1 MEESSTLC
9 ERTHKRPPI
18 VTSGT
23 RRTRN
28 GGAGVGD
35 LSADLAVAGPPV
47 HLFPQ
52 GRVRG
57 RIHHTALSAASPGR
71 YLRPVAMFRLQGSK
85 VLAVDMTG
93 DAVKAKNGSMVAYDG
108 QMAFKKLTGGGEGI
122 RGMVTRRL
130 TGEQMTVMEVRGHG
144 TCWFADRAAEI
155 NLVDLQGDKLY
166 VESSNLLATDAG
178 LRTGTTFTGLR
189 GASQGNGLFTTTVEG
204 HGQAAIMS
212 DGPAVVLRVSA
223 QYPLTVDPGA
233 YVAHQGNLR
242 QSFQSGVTFRTFL
255 GEGGGEAF
263 QIRFEGDG
271 LVYVQPSERN
281 TIAGDV

>member
-1 MEESSTLC
+1 ML
-9 ERTHKRPPI
+9 
-18 VTSGT
+18 
-23 RRTRN
+23 
-28 GGAGVGD
+28 
-35 LSADLAVAGPPV
+35 
-47 HLFPQ
+47 
-52 GRVRG
+52 
-57 RIHHTALSAASPGR
+57 
-71 YLRPVAMFRLQGSK
+71 RLQGSK
-85 VLAVDMTG
+85 VLAVELTG

-108 QMAFKKLTGGGEGI
+108 QMSFKKLTGGGDGL

-130 TGEQMTVMEVRGHG
+130 TGEQMAVMEVKGHG
-144 TCWFADRAAEI
+144 TCWFADRATEI
-155 NLVDLQGDKLY
+155 NLVRLRGEKLY
-166 VESSNLLATDAG
+166 VESSNLLVTDAA

-212 DGPAVVLRVSA
+212 DGPAIALRVSPP
-223 QYPLTVDPGA
+223 YPLTVDPGA
-233 YVAHQGNLR
+233 YIAHQGDVR

-281 TIAGDV
+281 TIAGDL

>member
-1 MEESSTLC
+1 
-9 ERTHKRPPI
+9 
-18 VTSGT
+18 
-23 RRTRN
+23 
-28 GGAGVGD
+28 
-35 LSADLAVAGPPV
+35 
-47 HLFPQ
+47 
-52 GRVRG
+52 
-57 RIHHTALSAASPGR
+57 
-71 YLRPVAMFRLQGSK
+71 MFRLQGSK

-108 QMAFKKLTGGGEGI
+108 RVTFKKLSGGGEGL

-144 TCWFADRAAEI
+144 TCWLADRAAEI
-155 NLVDLQGDKLY
+155 NLVALRGDTLY
-166 VESSNLLATDAG
+166 VESGNLLATDGA

-189 GASQGNGLFTTTVEG
+189 GASQGTGLFTTTVEG
-204 HGQAAIMS
+204 HGQAAIVS
-212 DGPAVVLRVSA
+212 DGPAVVLRVTP

-233 YVAHQGNLR
+233 YVAHQGQVR
-242 QSFQSGVTFRTFL
+242 QSFQSGVTFRTLL

-281 TIAGDV
+281 TIAGDL

>member
-1 MEESSTLC
+1 
-9 ERTHKRPPI
+9 
-18 VTSGT
+18 
-23 RRTRN
+23 
-28 GGAGVGD
+28 
-35 LSADLAVAGPPV
+35 
-47 HLFPQ
+47 
-52 GRVRG
+52 
-57 RIHHTALSAASPGR
+57 
-71 YLRPVAMFRLQGSK
+71 MFRLQGSR

-108 QMAFKKLTGGGEGI
+108 QMAFKRLTGGGDGL

-130 TGEQMTVMEVRGHG
+130 TGEQMTVMEVRGQG
-144 TCWFADRAAEI
+144 TCWFADRASEI
-155 NLVDLQGDKLY
+155 NLVELRGDKLF
-166 VESSNLLATDAG
+166 VESSNVLATDGG
-178 LRTGTTFTGLR
+178 LRTGTSFTGLR

-204 HGQAAIMS
+204 HGQAAIIS
-212 DGPAVVLRVSA
+212 DGPAVVLRVA
-223 QYPLTVDPGA
+223 PQFPLVVDPGA
-233 YVAHQGNLR
+233 YIAHQGNVR